1 MQKFHIYCTVN
12 IIMEPNI
19 VDYRISERKLI
30 DEFLKNLE
38 ALPDVRARLE
48 EKQPLPVDAE
58 IELKVAGKAV
68 TLLVEAKKV
77 GYPRDV
83 QQAIWQLRRA
93 KEALPSQKGIVLV
106 LIAEYLSPGAK
117 AQLQSEHI
125 GYFESGG
132 SLYLPAPG
140 AYCYIEKPSAKPFER
155 AVRSLF
161 SGRRAQVLHA
171 LLIEHERW
179 FGVHELADLAMV
191 SPATVS
197 EVLSELERQDWVR
210 LQGKGPQKVRQLSQ
224 PTALLDAWAKEERES
239 PYPSMARYYVPGVKA
254 DGLMSRIDE
263 VFWEKQIEYAV
274 SYESAAQRYAP
285 FLSNISQVRVRVLK
299 SSNSQAAISELG
311 ARSVSEGANLAII
324 DVDSP
329 GELLF
334 RNKMEGVSLAS
345 PVQVYLDLMHGEG
358 RSMEMAEHLRKE
370 RIGF

>member
-1 MQKFHIYCTVN
+1 MKSN
-12 IIMEPNI
+12 IIEH
-19 VDYRISERKLI
+19 RRSEQQLI
-30 DEFLKNLE
+30 DEFVKNLE
-38 ALPDVRARLE
+38 ELPDVHAKLHA
-48 EKQPLPVDAE
+48 KQPMSADAQ
-58 IELKVAGKAV
+58 IELKVAGKVV

-77 GYPRDV
+77 AYPRDV

-93 KEALPSQKGIVLV
+93 NEGRTLHKGSVLMV
-106 LIAEYLSPGAK
+106 IAEYLSPGAK
-117 AQLQSEHI
+117 EQLEAEHI

-140 AYCYIEKPSAKPFER
+140 AYCYIERPSARAFER
-155 AVRSLF
+155 SLRSLF

-171 LLIEHERW
+171 LLVHHERW
-179 FGVHELADLAMV
+179 FGVHELAKLAMV

-210 LQGKGPQKVRQLSQ
+210 LQGKGPRKARQLCQ
-224 PTALLDAWAKEERES
+224 PSALLDAWAKQVKDS
-239 PYPSMARYYVPGVKA
+239 PAPSMSRYYVPGIKA
-254 DGLMSRIDE
+254 DGLMSRIGE
-263 VFWEKQIEYAV
+263 EFGKHNIEYAV

-285 FLSNISQVRVRVLK
+285 FLSHISQVRLRIIK
-299 SSNSQAAISELG
+299 SSESQAPISALG
-311 ARSVSEGANLAII
+311 ARSVAEGFNLAII
-324 DVDSP
+324 DTESP

-334 RNKMEGVSLAS
+334 RNNIENIWLAS